1 MTTRTRTAAK
11 TAAAT
16 PARTPRARKTTAAAP
31 VEPKPT
37 TTRTPRKRT
46 ASAKVAEPVAE
57 VQETAKPTRS
67 RKSASSDETVMGT
80 VANLVK
86 MIQSG
91 ILDEGIE
98 ALDNAIG
105 ERLDFFDA
113 QKKKETAAKR
123 AATRAANKSAPAQS
137 TKIADK
143 LAPVTRAKKTT
154 EAQEPESASPAHKI
168 GAAFVVAGIKS
179 LHGAKVKFL
188 GYVDE
193 TGARAKVELREE
205 YTGADGVTRPKG
217 KKLAV
222 PSARLMDG
230 RAFARKK

>member
-1 MTTRTRTAAK
+1 MTTRTRTAAVK

-16 PARTPRARKTTAAAP
+16 PARTARARKTTAAAP

-46 ASAKVAEPVAE
+46 APAKVAEPVAE
-57 VQETAKPTRS
+57 VAETAKPTRS
-67 RKSASSDETVMGT
+67 RKSASTDDTIEGMTKNVIAMIESGALDGVM
-80 VANLVK
+80 AL
-86 MIQSG
+86 
-91 ILDEGIE
+91 
-98 ALDNAIG
+98 LDNAVGARI
-105 ERLDFFDA
+105 EFFA
-113 QKKKETAAKR
+113 EQAKKDTAAKR
-123 AATRAANKSAPAQS
+123 AATRAANKNAPAKS
-137 TKIADK
+137 TAIAEK

-154 EAQEPESASPAHKI
+154 EAPESASASVYKV
-168 GAAFVVAGIKS
+168 GAAYVVAGIKS

-193 TGARAKVELREE
+193 TGARAKVELRED
-205 YTGADGVTRPKG
+205 YTGADGTTRPKG

-230 RAFARKK
+230 RAFARMK